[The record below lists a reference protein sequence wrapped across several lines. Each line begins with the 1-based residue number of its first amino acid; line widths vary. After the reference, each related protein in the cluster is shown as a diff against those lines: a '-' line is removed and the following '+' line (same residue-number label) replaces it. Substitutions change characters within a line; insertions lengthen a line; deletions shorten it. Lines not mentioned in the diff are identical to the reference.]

1 MHLVCEV
8 LVVFF
13 TPGLSPGQ
21 QGPTSQAIRT
31 GESRSHGVTCML
43 RITGPASAVKFP
55 SSVMT

>member
-31 GESRSHGVTCML
+31 GESRSQGVTCIL
-43 RITGPASAVKFP
+43 RITGPVQ
-55 SSVMT
+55 TL

>member
-31 GESRSHGVTCML
+31 GESRSHGVTCIL
-43 RITGPASAVKFP
+43 RITGPVQAL
-55 SSVMT
+55 